1 MPVKV
6 VGFNF
11 YTRMDQE
18 RLAIRKNIRILAL
31 DNLIN
36 TYTDALEDK
45 QLNLGPDERELA
57 IDIINEARLMLSE
70 ETQEVNNQ
78 VIPRPKWKK

>member
-1 MPVKV
+1 
-6 VGFNF
+6 
-11 YTRMDQE
+11 MDQE

-45 QLNLGPDERELA
+45 QLNLGLDERELA

>member
-1 MPVKV
+1 
-6 VGFNF
+6 
-11 YTRMDQE
+11 MDQE

-45 QLNLGPDERELA
+45 QLNLGPGERELA

>member
-1 MPVKV
+1 
-6 VGFNF
+6 
-11 YTRMDQE
+11 MDQE

-36 TYTDALEDK
+36 TYTDALEDR

>member
-1 MPVKV
+1 
-6 VGFNF
+6 
-11 YTRMDQE
+11 MDQE

-45 QLNLGPDERELA
+45 QLNLGPDERELV
-57 IDIINEARLMLSE
+57 INIINEARLMLSE

>member
-1 MPVKV
+1 
-6 VGFNF
+6 
-11 YTRMDQE
+11 MDQE

-45 QLNLGPDERELA
+45 QLNLEPDERELA
-57 IDIINEARLMLSE
+57 TDIINEARLMLSE

>member
-1 MPVKV
+1 MV
-6 VGFNF
+6 
-11 YTRMDQE
+11 QE

>member
-1 MPVKV
+1 
-6 VGFNF
+6 
-11 YTRMDQE
+11 MDQE

-70 ETQEVNNQ
+70 EAQEVNNQ

>member
-1 MPVKV
+1 
-6 VGFNF
+6 
-11 YTRMDQE
+11 MDQE

-31 DNLIN
+31 DSLIN

>member
-1 MPVKV
+1 
-6 VGFNF
+6 
-11 YTRMDQE
+11 MDQE

-57 IDIINEARLMLSE
+57 IDIINEARLMLSQ

>member
-1 MPVKV
+1 
-6 VGFNF
+6 
-11 YTRMDQE
+11 MDQE

-45 QLNLGPDERELA
+45 QLNLGPDERELV

>member
-1 MPVKV
+1 
-6 VGFNF
+6 
-11 YTRMDQE
+11 MDQE

-45 QLNLGPDERELA
+45 QLNLGPYERELA

>member
-1 MPVKV
+1 
-6 VGFNF
+6 
-11 YTRMDQE
+11 MDQE

-70 ETQEVNNQ
+70 ETQEVNNP

>member
-1 MPVKV
+1 
-6 VGFNF
+6 
-11 YTRMDQE
+11 MDQE

-57 IDIINEARLMLSE
+57 INIINEARLMLSE

-78 VIPRPKWKK
+78 VISRPKWKK

>member
-1 MPVKV
+1 
-6 VGFNF
+6 
-11 YTRMDQE
+11 MDQE

-45 QLNLGPDERELA
+45 ELNLGPDERELA
-57 IDIINEARLMLSE
+57 INIINEARLMLSE
-70 ETQEVNNQ
+70 ETQEVSNQ

>member
-1 MPVKV
+1 
-6 VGFNF
+6 
-11 YTRMDQE
+11 MDQE

-78 VIPRPKWKK
+78 VIPRPRWKKT